1 MVTTAPLMMDVV
13 GLELLPEEQ
22 EMLQHPYVGG
32 VILFTR
38 NYAAP
43 LQVTHLIK
51 TIRDAKKT
59 PLFIAVDQEG
69 GRVQRFREPLA
80 VLPPASYFGELY
92 EQSPEFAVKYTE
104 ETGYQMAFELRELG
118 VDISF
123 APVLDLDW
131 QMSEVIGNRAFH
143 ADPVAVTLL
152 AGAFMRGMLR
162 AGMPAVGKHFP
173 GHGWVKAD
181 SHTELPV
188 DERDFETL
196 WNSDLKP
203 FRELVLQGLNAIMPA
218 HVIYSACDARPAG
231 FSEFWLQKVLRDK
244 LAFKG
249 VIYSDDLSMVGAS
262 VMGSVIDRAKAALVA
277 GCDRILICNHPASV
291 VKVLDEP
298 HLFD

>member
-1 MVTTAPLMMDVV
+1 MTIAPLMMDVA

-38 NYAAP
+38 NYATP
-43 LQVTHLIK
+43 LQVTHLIQ

-59 PLFIAVDQEG
+59 PLLIAVDQEG
-69 GRVQRFREPLA
+69 GRVQRFKEPLTL
-80 VLPPASYFGELY
+80 LPPASDFGELY
-92 EQSPEFAVKYTE
+92 EQSPEFALKYTE

-118 VDISF
+118 VDMSF

-143 ADPVAVTLL
+143 ADPAAVTVL
-152 AGAFMRGMLR
+152 AGAFVRGMLR

-196 WNSDLKP
+196 WNADLKP
-203 FRELVLQGLNAIMPA
+203 FRELILQGLNALMPA
-218 HVIYSACDARPAG
+218 HVIYSACDDRPAG

-249 VIYSDDLSMVGAS
+249 VIYSDDLSMAGAR
-262 VMGSVIDRAKAALVA
+262 VMGSVVDRAKAALVA
-277 GCDRILICNHPASV
+277 GCDRILICNDPDSV
-291 VKVLDEP
+291 VEVLDEAR
-298 HLFD
+298 LLC